1 MIFLNNLDLNFN
13 FYFFK
18 WTSLEYN
25 KTKFKFPFISPE
37 LQLEHPVFRELI
49 FGSQLD
55 YWRHISPEDVV
66 GGLREGVVYLRLHK
80 IADSCYN
87 TCYEEGSQDK
97 RDHQPQIIVQTI
109 SLPAKKKFSNQDNA
123 LNVSTAN
130 LHVPR
135 GTKLF

>member
-1 MIFLNNLDLNFN
+1 MIFLNNLDLNLN
-13 FYFFK
+13 FYFLNGHH
-18 WTSLEYN
+18 WNTT
-25 KTKFKFPFISPE
+25 KTKFPFISPE

-80 IADSCYN
+80 IADNCYN

-109 SLPAKKKFSNQDNA
+109 SLPAKKEFSNQDNA